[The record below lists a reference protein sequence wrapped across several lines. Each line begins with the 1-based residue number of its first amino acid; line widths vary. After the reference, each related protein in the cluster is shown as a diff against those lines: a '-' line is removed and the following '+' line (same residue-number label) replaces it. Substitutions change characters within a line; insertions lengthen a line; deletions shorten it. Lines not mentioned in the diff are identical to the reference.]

1 MLYLAELGIHLA
13 VVVDIVREQVR
24 TDRTVLDGQ
33 CAVFEGLVV
42 VSYVLVQRVALHA
55 ADGHNVR
62 IRIVLL
68 DVVHLE
74 QVIQRVRRNME
85 IIVTEIPAPFCDHHS
100 ATAVTGLLTER
111 KHGIVVIVAEVFPDM
126 RIRLIVKLL
135 IARHDNIFGLVLIP
149 FRLDA
154 LQLAV
159 SIEEPLRH
167 GEIYRIQL
175 ILIPRALARS
185 LRAVEGVL
193 DIQRDGFEILHR
205 TFQRT
210 LRARVRTVAC
220 RIAREF
226 ICAVHGI
233 LGRVVR
239 TVSH

>member
-1 MLYLAELGIHLA
+1 
-13 VVVDIVREQVR
+13 
-24 TDRTVLDGQ
+24 
-33 CAVFEGLVV
+33 
-42 VSYVLVQRVALHA
+42 
-55 ADGHNVR
+55 
-62 IRIVLL
+62 
-68 DVVHLE
+68 
-74 QVIQRVRRNME
+74 ME

-210 LRARVRTVAC
+210 LRACIRTVAC

-226 ICAVHGI
+226 VCAVHGI
-233 LGRVVR
+233 LGRVICA
-239 TVSH
+239 VSHKFNAGNIVPALVAVHSVLECRSFYLAVYHLEFVEQVLVVAVLGLAQKQKIELCVVVRVSLGVI